1 MLLKPNSTLLFIGDS
16 VTDYGCGRGEDMGL
30 GTGYPLLIAGE
41 LNARYPSWG
50 LRVINRGI
58 GGNRVRDLQAR
69 WQEDCLRFQPDI
81 VSVLIGVN
89 DTWRRFDCNDPTS
102 PEAFEAAYRDILC
115 RTKDTGARI
124 VMMEPFL
131 LTYGTDHK
139 KAWLG
144 DFAEKVHVVRELAAE
159 FADVYV
165 PLDGIMYAAGVQAES
180 SRFAADGIHPSVEG
194 HGIIARCWIDAV
206 TRD

>member
-69 WQEDCLRFQPDI
+69 WQEDCLRFHPDI

-102 PEAFEAAYRDILC
+102 PEAFEAAYRDILS
-115 RTKDTGARI
+115 RTRDTGAKI

-131 LTYGTDHK
+131 LTYGTDQK

-165 PLDGIMYAAGVQAES
+165 PLDGIMYAAGAQAES
-180 SRFAADGIHPSVEG
+180 LRFAADGIHPSVEG
-194 HGIIARCWIDAV
+194 HGIIARHWIDAV